1 MLQRFIIAAMLCA
14 ATVWSGSAS
23 AQNQA
28 DGFPHNTVRIV
39 VPTAPGGPLDVL
51 GRLIIQ
57 RLRETWGQ
65 PVIIENRPGGALM
78 IGANAVAKSA
88 PDGYTLLLTNDG
100 PITINP
106 NL

>member
-1 MLQRFIIAAMLCA
+1 M
-14 ATVWSGSAS
+14 
-23 AQNQA
+23 
-28 DGFPHNTVRIV
+28 
-39 VPTAPGGPLDVL
+39 L

-88 PDGYTLLLTNDG
+88 PDGYTLLLTNDAIDTNLG
-100 PITINP
+100 LARGNP
-106 NL
+106 LEAACAVGAIRSLRRLGGSAAPP